1 MRPRPF
7 ARCASLPHVVLLVSL
22 SLSLFLSL
30 SLSSPSVSTCVR
42 PCVYISP
49 SLPLLRG
56 LGFVVFL
63 SSLSLS
69 LLCRV
74 VLSYLGLRRTLGPR
88 VSLVSLCYLCP
99 AVSLVFISSGRRS
112 SVVVAST
119 PARGGLCILDIVGRI
134 PQVAGTWVPLADSRG
149 SEGTCAPAIS
159 PREMHPAPH
168 S

>member
-69 LLCRV
+69 CV
-74 VLSYLGLRRTLGPR
+74 VSCCRTLGY
-88 VSLVSLCYLCP
+88 VVLWVP
-99 AVSLVFISSGRRS
+99 ACLSSPCVICAPLFLS
-112 SVVVAST
+112 CLSPLVVVRPLSWRRLLRVVVYVFLTLWGAS
-119 PARGGLCILDIVGRI
+119 PKW
-134 PQVAGTWVPLADSRG
+134 QVHGYL
-149 SEGTCAPAIS
+149 
-159 PREMHPAPH
+159 
-168 S
+168 